1 VNRGIKVKWA
11 MIIMLIMTNILI
23 TAGLVYSVFKS
34 QVMISGND
42 PFILNMAMIF
52 AVVGVALWI
61 VTFFMISEVI
71 SDSSMNRRLVII
83 EKILMEKGVNNR
95 K

>member
-1 VNRGIKVKWA
+1 MNRGIKVKWA

>member
-1 VNRGIKVKWA
+1 MNRGIKVKWA

-83 EKILMEKGVNNR
+83 EKILMEKGEI
-95 K
+95 